1 MTSFHTNKNLLLLL
15 LPLLLAL
22 TGCGNN
28 IKLSGKVSYSD
39 GEPLKTGIIM
49 FSKQD
54 FLARANIRSDG
65 TYDVGSLSSKDGL
78 PAGKY
83 KVFITGA
90 IESVIATENVSGN
103 AKNAMGE
110 ATPQKESFRTLIA
123 VKYTAEETT
132 PLEVEVP
139 GENVYNITVER
150 P

>member
-1 MTSFHTNKNLLLLL
+1 MTTFRFIKISLLLFLL
-15 LPLLLAL
+15 FPL
-22 TGCGNN
+22 TGCGNHV
-28 IKLSGKVSYSD
+28 KLSGKVTYSD

-65 TYDVGSLSSKDGL
+65 TYDVGSFSSKDGL
-78 PAGKY
+78 LPGKY

-90 IESVIATENVSGN
+90 IEPVTVTENASGN

-110 ATPQKESFRTLIA
+110 AIPQKETFKILIDA
-123 VKYTAEETT
+123 KYTTEETT
-132 PLEVEVP
+132 PLEIEIP
-139 GENVYNITVER
+139 GENVYDIIVER